1 MIKKELLDELSARLK
16 EIVTTNPAHNIEENI
31 RALLSST
38 FTRLNLVTRDEFD
51 TQSAVLAH
59 TRARFEAL
67 EKQVAE
73 LEQKAKRRD

>member
-1 MIKKELLDELSARLK
+1 MIKKDLLDELSARLK
-16 EIVTTNPAHNIEENI
+16 TIVTTNPAHNIEENI

-51 TQSAVLAH
+51 AQSAVLAH

-67 EKQVAE
+67 EKQVAM
-73 LEQKAKRRD
+73 LEQKAKGSY

>member
-16 EIVTTNPAHNIEENI
+16 EIVTTNPAHNIEENM

-51 TQSAVLAH
+51 AQGAVLAH
-59 TRARFEAL
+59 SRARFEAL

-73 LEQKAKRRD
+73 LEQKAKRSD